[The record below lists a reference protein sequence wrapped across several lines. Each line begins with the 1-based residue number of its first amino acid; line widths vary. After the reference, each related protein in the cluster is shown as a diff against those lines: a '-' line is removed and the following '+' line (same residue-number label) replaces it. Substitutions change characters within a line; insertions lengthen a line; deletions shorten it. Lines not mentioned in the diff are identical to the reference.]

1 MGECMHEQIG
11 MSRPVACDLIAGR
24 FEAVIEFLDTLTYG
38 ERTTPEV
45 QQEHATWERK
55 VDRSGEW
62 FRQALAASWAGR
74 VQEQTGD

>member
-1 MGECMHEQIG
+1 M

-24 FEAVIEFLDTLTYG
+24 FEDVIAFLDMLTYG

-45 QQEHATWERK
+45 QQERAAWDRK

-62 FRQALAASWAGR
+62 FRQALAASRAR
-74 VQEQTGD
+74 RMPERPDD